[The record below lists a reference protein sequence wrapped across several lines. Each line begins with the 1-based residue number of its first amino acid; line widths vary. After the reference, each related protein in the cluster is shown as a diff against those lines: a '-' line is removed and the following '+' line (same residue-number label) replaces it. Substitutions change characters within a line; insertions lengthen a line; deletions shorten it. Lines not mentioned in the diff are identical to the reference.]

1 MGLLT
6 DDMTR
11 LRDDIDALHNSRETF
26 INDLMHNVSRET
38 FINDLMHNVA
48 EMQSD
53 FRNGHA
59 EMARKGQDDR
69 EAFVSDLRS
78 NVAEM
83 QSNFRNGHAEMARK
97 LIDDLRT
104 FVSGLKA
111 DVSDMKQ
118 GFRNGHAEMARKLID
133 YLRTFASNLNK
144 TVANLRQEFA
154 ADIQG
159 AHRAWFGQSPV
170 ERTTRK
176 KARPEQAEVETEEA
190 EELVPDA
197 LTAIHGI
204 GAGMQRHLNNA
215 GIYTFAQLARS
226 TPEVVRNALGSLGP
240 MTKVEKW
247 IDHAKE
253 LVEPA

>member
-48 EMQSD
+48 EM
-53 FRNGHA
+53 H
-59 EMARKGQDDR
+59 DR

-176 KARPEQAEVETEEA
+176 KARAEQAEVETEEA